1 MSDPDLPPD
10 LDPRSPREP
19 DRAPRRRRW
28 WDMPGAGRPELHW
41 RIVRALTLTFSI
53 VVLAGFVGYA
63 MLVVTLLVALSSGAS
78 IMGSNK

>member
-1 MSDPDLPPD
+1 
-10 LDPRSPREP
+10 
-19 DRAPRRRRW
+19 
-28 WDMPGAGRPELHW
+28 
-41 RIVRALTLTFSI
+41 VTLTFSI